1 MRKTTFLAAVVLT
14 GLCAPV
20 YAHHSFAAFDQTRKV
35 EISGVVQEFQYTN
48 PHSWLMVSM
57 EKEGGGTEVWSIEML
72 SPSVLSRMGWK
83 KNTLKPGDK
92 VKATINPVKDG
103 SPGGN
108 MVSIVRSDGARIG
121 GPMEWSGSLVA

>member
-1 MRKTTFLAAVVLT
+1 MRKLAFLAAAAFI
-14 GLCAPV
+14 GLAAPA

-35 EISGVVQEFQYTN
+35 EINGVVKEFQYTN
-48 PHSWLMVSM
+48 PHSWLMLTVA
-57 EKEGGGTEVWSIEML
+57 KEGGGSDVWSIEML

-92 VKATINPVKDG
+92 VKATINPVRDG

-108 MVSIVRSDGARIG
+108 MVTIVRADGTKIG
-121 GPMEWSGSLVA
+121 GPAE

>member
-1 MRKTTFLAAVVLT
+1 MRTIAFLAVAAFI
-14 GLCAPV
+14 GLAAPA

-35 EISGVVQEFQYTN
+35 EISGVVKEFQYTN
-48 PHSWLMVSM
+48 PHSWLMLTV
-57 EKEGGGTEVWSIEML
+57 EKEGGGSQVWSIEML

-92 VKATINPVKDG
+92 VKAMINPVRDG

-108 MVSIVRSDGARIG
+108 MVTIVRADGTKIG
-121 GPMEWSGSLVA
+121 GPAE